1 MYMTCCCEPVS
12 LWQQSSFELRQT
24 GDSANLA
31 IRLVEL
37 GLKAKKMKMDDLKE
51 LGEMA
56 AKLKNTARKLSP
68 GLKQDELLQ
77 DIDRFRAQ
85 LSTQLSVL
93 KAKGK

>member
-24 GDSANLA
+24 GNRPTWPFACRA
-31 IRLVEL
+31 

-93 KAKGK
+93 KAKAK